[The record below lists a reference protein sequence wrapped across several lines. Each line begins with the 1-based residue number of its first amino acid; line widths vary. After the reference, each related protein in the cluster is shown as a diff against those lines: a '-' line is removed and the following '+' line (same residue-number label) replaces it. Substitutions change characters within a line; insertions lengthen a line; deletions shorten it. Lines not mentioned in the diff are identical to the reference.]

1 MIFFTYKFVRPQS
14 YVLWPNGGKRMN
26 YLVPSILSADFCELG
41 TQLDIIGKSSV
52 EHLHVDIMDGMF
64 VPSISFGMPV
74 LECVRKRTDLF
85 LDVHMM
91 VERPERYVDEFMRLG
106 ADGITIHVEACDC
119 IYKTLEHIRSLGG
132 KRGIAINPET
142 PIEHAFPYIE
152 HVDMVL
158 VMTVHPGFGG
168 QSYDKIRSIRSEI
181 NKRGLPVDVEIDG
194 GVRLENLKRNLDVG
208 ANMIVTGSAV
218 FKGDIENNIKVFLS
232 RMKQEA

>member
-1 MIFFTYKFVRPQS
+1 
-14 YVLWPNGGKRMN
+14 MN

-41 TQLDIIGKSSV
+41 AQLDIIKNSSV
-52 EHLHVDIMDGMF
+52 EHLHIDVMDGMF

-74 LECVRKRTDLF
+74 LECVRRRTDLF

-106 ADGITIHVEACDC
+106 AGGITIHVEACDC
-119 IYKTLEHIRSLGG
+119 IYKTLERIRSLGG
-132 KRGIAINPET
+132 KRGIAINPDT
-142 PIEHAFPYIE
+142 PIEHAFPYLE

-168 QSYDKIRSIRSEI
+168 QSYIPECYEKIRSIRREI
-181 NKRGLPVDVEIDG
+181 DKKGLPVDVEIDG
-194 GVRLENLKRNLDVG
+194 GVRLENLKANLDAG

-218 FKGDIENNIKVFLS
+218 FKGDIDKNIKDFLTI
-232 RMKQEA
+232 MKGEK